1 MLVIEI
7 AISILVGGIVVGI
20 LDYVAYK
27 RNVDKSKYDD
37 NQCPHLWSQWKVF
50 QKGDLLTLDGSVGG
64 FYIMQRRV
72 CDMCGESQIK
82 KEEI

>member
-1 MLVIEI
+1 MLVTEI

-37 NQCPHLWSQWKVF
+37 NQCSHLWSQWKVF

-72 CDMCGESQIK
+72 CGMCGESQIK